1 MKTTFPTDF
10 LWGGALAANQV
21 EGAYNVGG
29 KGLSTSDYQPHG
41 LMYPAT
47 ERPAGE
53 FNLKEIAIDFYHR
66 YPQDIALFAEMGFKT
81 LRTSI
86 AWTRIYPRG
95 DEEVPNEEG
104 LAFYDAL
111 FDEML
116 KYGIQPLITLSHY
129 EMPYALVKHYGG
141 WGNRKTIGFFE
152 RYATTVFERYQHK
165 VKYWLTFNEINVSLF
180 SCFTGLGLPEGSSE
194 QAVYQAV
201 HHQLVASARAVKACH
216 RIIPDAKIGNMV
228 AAMPYYPLTC
238 HPDDLLEAQ
247 RKEREWLFFF
257 DVQAR
262 GDYPSHIQRRFKER
276 NIELEI
282 SPQDREDLRET
293 IDFLSFSYYMSSCA
307 TADKDKQQATGNILK
322 MIPNPYLSASEWGWQ
337 IDPAGLRH
345 LLNQLWDRYQKPL
358 FIVEN
363 GLGAKDRIEADGS
376 IQDDYRITY
385 LNDHLVQVHEAIADG
400 VEVLGYTCWG
410 PIDIVSASTCE
421 MSKRYGFIHVDRD
434 DHGEGT
440 LQRRRKKSFGW
451 YKQVI
456 ATGGESLVR
465 EVKNE
470 K

>member
-1 MKTTFPTDF
+1 
-10 LWGGALAANQV
+10 
-21 EGAYNVGG
+21 
-29 KGLSTSDYQPHG
+29 
-41 LMYPAT
+41 
-47 ERPAGE
+47 
-53 FNLKEIAIDFYHR
+53 
-66 YPQDIALFAEMGFKT
+66 
-81 LRTSI
+81 
-86 AWTRIYPRG
+86 
-95 DEEVPNEEG
+95 
-104 LAFYDAL
+104 
-111 FDEML
+111 
-116 KYGIQPLITLSHY
+116 
-129 EMPYALVKHYGG
+129 
-141 WGNRKTIGFFE
+141 
-152 RYATTVFERYQHK
+152 
-165 VKYWLTFNEINVSLF
+165 
-180 SCFTGLGLPEGSSE
+180 
-194 QAVYQAV
+194 
-201 HHQLVASARAVKACH
+201 
-216 RIIPDAKIGNMV
+216 
-228 AAMPYYPLTC
+228 
-238 HPDDLLEAQ
+238 
-247 RKEREWLFFF
+247 
-257 DVQAR
+257 VQAR

-376 IQDDYRITY
+376 IQDDYRIAY

-470 K
+470 N